1 MIHGGSKNTDVVVDI
16 KVRVDTIDLGLHHT
30 CGSCFISPTKK
41 TRSSAVTERPRDASV
56 IKYFAKSLKV
66 IQNDIVE

>member
-41 TRSSAVTERPRDASV
+41 QEAQLSQRDRATRL
-56 IKYFAKSLKV
+56 SLNISRSHSRSFKM
-66 IQNDIVE
+66 ILLS